1 MGDIAGR
8 VHGRIRAAWLRR
20 HPHVRFRPRI
30 WHKLAAICL
39 SFMIPLALTGVY
51 LVQEQNSRINLAHE
65 EIDGLK
71 YLKPVQSLLQNV
83 SLHRTLVRRGL
94 NGETVSAEQV
104 ATTEKTID
112 RQFAALAAADHSLQ
126 NSVQT
131 SGAILARKGLGDL
144 SPASLAAEWQ
154 RLKFAP
160 LSIPASEG
168 EHDKLT
174 SNLLGLTSYIGDTAK
189 LLLDPNLATSYTLIA
204 LSLLQPQIT
213 HRLNHLGA
221 AAGSVQSPGEAARA
235 PGTVS
240 DLSAVLTQ
248 DMAQL
253 RATLDQA
260 AVEIRHSR
268 GGVPEP
274 GFQPLVKRLDQSVT
288 SLARMSSAL
297 AASSGQEGVSQAAYA
312 AQLSQV
318 ANANERLWDA
328 VWVQAH
334 DLLHA
339 RTRLEAQRRLAVLSS
354 IAAVLAVTTAL
365 TLLVGRRMVKD
376 LGNVAQAA
384 ESLSGGNL
392 DRRVQVK
399 SRDEIATVAGAFNAM
414 AARLEQS
421 YAHIER
427 KVRLR
432 TRELN
437 ERNAS
442 LKLLEG
448 VASAANVAVT
458 PQQGSRSILALVCSY
473 TGWPAGQV
481 RFKDPPPPSDG
492 KEGSAGP
499 SVVDAAHEVW
509 HCADAWRDGDLRG
522 LFEAVLASPI
532 APGAAQVQRGGR
544 PAWIR
549 DIDQEP
555 DLAAMRKAAR
565 LDVRTYLVFPV
576 LQGESVEG
584 VLEFLAP
591 GPMEPDDALCR
602 LMLNVG
608 TQLGRALERS
618 RAAGELRVSQKNAEV
633 ANRAKSAFLATMS
646 HEIRTPLNSVIGMT
660 DLLLDTPLQGEQQ
673 DFTKIIRESGE
684 NLLVIINDIL
694 DFSKIEA
701 GKLTLEYQPVDLRQ
715 CIESTFDLVSGP
727 AAKKNLDLAYIIRP
741 GTQEHVMTDRV
752 RLRQVIGNLLSNA
765 VKFTECGEVVLTLGP
780 ADEPESGKASA
791 AGRPAG
797 ESPASDVGGGDSVLL
812 HFAIRDTGIGI
823 PADRMNLLFHAFEQ
837 LDTSVSRRFEG
848 TGLGLAISRRL
859 TELMGGTMWAQSTP
873 GEGSTFHFT
882 LRAQPTPAP
891 VLTHVPTA
899 ATMDLRGKRMLVVDD
914 NATNR
919 MILTLQGESWG
930 MVVRATRSP
939 AEAMEWIRR
948 GDPFDVGILDYHM
961 PETNGVALARD
972 IHKLRSRSELPLILL
987 SSVGRQSAEDLDE
1000 FASYHTKPIKAGRLG
1015 EELCKALQAPETSR
1029 SPSASAPPPADLA
1042 AAPRDLRILVAED
1055 NEPNRLLL
1063 LRMLEKIGYAAQVA
1077 HNGRQ
1082 ALEALRER
1090 PYDVVLMDVQ
1100 MPEMDGLEASRRIHR
1115 EWPAD
1120 TRPTIIAMTANAMP
1134 GDREQCL
1141 AAGMD
1146 DYITKPLHL
1155 QELARALHA
1164 SHPAG
1169 RSAATPT
1176 PGAQPRPEDGPEG
1189 GHVLSSGTV
1198 QRLVESLSA
1207 DFAAELVHAFLED
1220 APSLIDAIARAGP
1233 SADTSEVRRAAHTL
1247 RSNALT
1253 FGAPALASLCADL
1266 ETQARDG
1273 ALEYVE
1279 PLVSRLEAE
1288 YEKVRVALQELEA
1301 ELTPPSQDP

>member
-1 MGDIAGR
+1 MGDSTWRVRDWMRTAWSRGR
-8 VHGRIRAAWLRR
+8 LRL
-20 HPHVRFRPRI
+20 RFRPRI

-39 SFMIPLALTGVY
+39 AFMIPLVLTGVY
-51 LVQEQNSRINLAHE
+51 LVREQNSRIYLAHE

-83 SLHRTLVRRGL
+83 SLHRTLVRQGL
-94 NGETVSAEQV
+94 NGETVSPEQI
-104 ATTEKTID
+104 AATEKVID
-112 RQFAALAAADHSLQ
+112 RQFATLEAVDRSLQ
-126 NSVQT
+126 YSVQT
-131 SGAILARKGLGDL
+131 SGGTLAQKGLGHI
-144 SPASLAAEWQ
+144 SPASLAAEWR

-174 SNLLGLTSYIGDTAK
+174 ANLLGLTTYVGDTAK

-221 AAGSVQSPGEAARA
+221 ATGTAQSPGATTPS
-235 PGTVS
+235 PGTVT
-240 DLSAVLTQ
+240 DLSAILTH

-253 RATLDQA
+253 RTTLDQA
-260 AVEIRHSR
+260 AVEIRR
-268 GGVPEP
+268 GGGAPEAR
-274 GFQPLVKRLDQSVT
+274 FQPMVKELDQAVT

-297 AASSGQEGVSQAAYA
+297 ASPPGQEGASQAAYA
-312 AQLSQV
+312 RQLSQV
-318 ANANERLWDA
+318 ADANARLWDA
-328 VWVQAH
+328 VWNQANE
-334 DLLHA
+334 LLQDRA
-339 RTRLEAQRRLAVLSS
+339 RVDAQRRVAVLSS

-432 TRELN
+432 TRELD

-448 VASAANVAVT
+448 VASAANVAGT
-458 PQQGSRSILALVCSY
+458 PQQASRSILTLVCSY

-481 RFKDPPPPSDG
+481 RFARPSPSDG
-492 KEGSAGP
+492 ENGP
-499 SVVDAAHEVW
+499 VSVLAADAEYGGW
-509 HCADAWRDGDLRG
+509 YCADAWRDAEFRSL
-522 LFEAVLASPI
+522 LEAVLASPLV
-532 APGAAQVQRGGR
+532 PGAGEVQQGGR
-544 PAWIR
+544 PAWIL
-549 DIDQEP
+549 DIDEHP
-555 DLAAMRKAAR
+555 GLAAARRAAS
-565 LDVRTYLVFPV
+565 LDVRTYLVFPI

-591 GPMEPDDALCR
+591 GPIEPDEALCR

-618 RAAGELRVSQKNAEV
+618 RAAEELRVSQRNAEV

-715 CIESTFDLVSGP
+715 CIESTFDLVSGT
-727 AAKKNLDLAYIIRP
+727 AARKNLDLAYIITP

-765 VKFTECGEVVLTLGP
+765 VKFTESGEVVLTLGP
-780 ADEPESGKASA
+780 AEEPANGNESPT
-791 AGRPAG
+791 GRRGSGSSPDDADG
-797 ESPASDVGGGDSVLL
+797 ESSVLL

-837 LDTSVSRRFEG
+837 LDTSISRRFEG

-859 TELMGGTMWAQSTP
+859 TELMGGTMWAESTP

-882 LRAQPTPAP
+882 IRAQSAPAP
-891 VLTHVPTA
+891 VETHVQTA
-899 ATMDLRGKRMLVVDD
+899 VSTELRGKRMLVVDD

-961 PETNGVALARD
+961 PETNGVELARA
-972 IHKLRSRSELPLILL
+972 IHELRGRNVLPLILL
-987 SSVGRQSAEDLDE
+987 SSVGRQSTQDLDE
-1000 FASYHTKPIKAGRLG
+1000 FESYHTKPIKASRLG
-1015 EELCKALQAPETSR
+1015 EELCKVLQAPETSR
-1029 SPSASAPPPADLA
+1029 SPSSPVPPPGDLT

-1063 LRMLEKIGYAAQVA
+1063 LRMLKKIGYTAHVA

-1090 PYDVVLMDVQ
+1090 PFDVVLMDVQ
-1100 MPEMDGLEASRRIHR
+1100 MPEMDGLEASRRIHG

-1155 QELARALHA
+1155 QELARALDA
-1164 SHPAG
+1164 SQTSG
-1169 RSAATPT
+1169 RRTGP
-1176 PGAQPRPEDGPEG
+1176 PGPPAQPPAQDGAEDSGQ
-1189 GHVLSSGTV
+1189 VLNSGTV
-1198 QRLVESLSA
+1198 QRLVESLDA
-1207 DFAAELVHAFLED
+1207 DFVAALVRAFLED
-1220 APSLIDAIARAGP
+1220 APPLVEAIREVGP
-1233 SADTSEVRRAAHTL
+1233 AADTGRVRRAAHTL

-1266 ETQARDG
+1266 EAQARDG

-1279 PLVSRLEAE
+1279 PVVSRIEAE
-1288 YEKVRVALQELEA
+1288 YGRVEVALQKLQA
-1301 ELTPPSQDP
+1301 ELGPPPKGP